1 MQGVKFNNLS
11 IQGLQTMVG
20 NRMEIFEEFKE
31 IPSITARVDE
41 VPAGCEDKNRYA
53 NVVPLP
59 ETRVHLKQ
67 LNGDEKTEYINANY
81 VRGPK
86 DNTNYYIACQAPM
99 ENTIVDFW
107 RMIWEQNSKVIFM
120 LTDLT
125 ENGIE
130 KCAEYLP
137 PSAVLD
143 TNRVFGEYSVTLKS
157 RDVKDKYA
165 MSTIHLRNT
174 DTNTWR
180 EITHFWYQWPE
191 QGMPLDETSVIAM
204 LLEGR
209 SYLKMTMPEQQGNS
223 DEDLTSVKDV
233 EKQKKIQELNDEL
246 TEKLE
251 EDVAGN
257 GSAAGASAE
266 KKGNGTIDKSKSL
279 QRSQG

>member
-1 MQGVKFNNLS
+1 MMSSK
-11 IQGLQTMVG
+11 
-20 NRMEIFEEFKE
+20 MEIYEEFKE
-31 IPSITARVDE
+31 IPLITARVDE

-86 DNTNYYIACQAPM
+86 DTTNYYIACQAPM

-107 RMIWEQNSKVIFM
+107 RMIWEQNSKVICM

-143 TNRVFGEYSVTLKS
+143 TNRVFGDYSVTLKN
-157 RDVKDKYA
+157 REVKDKYA

-174 DTNTWR
+174 ETNTWR

-191 QGMPLDETSVIAM
+191 EGMPLDETSIIAM
-204 LLEGR
+204 LLEAR
-209 SYLKMTMPEQQGNS
+209 SYLKMAMPEQEGGS
-223 DEDLTSVKDV
+223 DDDV
-233 EKQKKIQELNDEL
+233 LVDAEKQKKIQELNDEL

-251 EDVAGN
+251 EDVAG
-257 GSAAGASAE
+257 GGE
-266 KKGNGTIDKSKSL
+266 KKAANGTIDKSKSL